1 LYAMK
6 QICLDPTKK
15 SRTKEAVM
23 KEVQILSKLKHTHV
37 VRYKESFF
45 DDKEHHLY
53 IVQDYCDWGTLQ
65 SRLMEARQ
73 AKQPLPE
80 EQIMKWFV
88 QVTMALQH
96 IHSQKVLHRDLKPQ
110 NIFLTKGDVIKVGDF
125 GISKLLDNTLDMA
138 QTCVGTPYYL
148 SPELCQDT
156 PYNSKSDMWAL
167 GCLLYELCDLH
178 PPFNASSLIGLIYAI
193 VKGNYKPLSAR
204 YSELIHLLVR
214 QLLSKSPSDRP
225 SAASILNMVE
235 VRNYLSVLAEHPKTP
250 LNKCYDLAEHADE
263 SRSEKVDEQ
272 PATDPGRSQA
282 GIKTLFDYREALE
295 SHWDSQAKHPVME
308 AVWTE
313 SVETGHY
320 SDDFDD
326 CSVSSDDDGED
337 RQGYAWERRPS
348 CDKDQDLP
356 LLEMSD
362 HVHATQQ
369 ISVSLDKS
377 FPDPIVHSDIPVS
390 GQSPVGTQELGQL
403 DENYVEDFEDSESD
417 DSELGAIAAAQSALG
432 VTAEEHFIADED
444 TDVSYKQALREYDLL
459 CLCNAFNTL
468 ST

>member
-1 LYAMK
+1 
-6 QICLDPTKK
+6 
-15 SRTKEAVM
+15 
-23 KEVQILSKLKHTHV
+23 
-37 VRYKESFF
+37 
-45 DDKEHHLY
+45 
-53 IVQDYCDWGTLQ
+53 
-65 SRLMEARQ
+65 
-73 AKQPLPE
+73 
-80 EQIMKWFV
+80 
-88 QVTMALQH
+88 
-96 IHSQKVLHRDLKPQ
+96 
-110 NIFLTKGDVIKVGDF
+110 
-125 GISKLLDNTLDMA
+125 
-138 QTCVGTPYYL
+138 
-148 SPELCQDT
+148 
-156 PYNSKSDMWAL
+156 
-167 GCLLYELCDLH
+167 
-178 PPFNASSLIGLIYAI
+178 
-193 VKGNYKPLSAR
+193 
-204 YSELIHLLVR
+204 
-214 QLLSKSPSDRP
+214 
-225 SAASILNMVE
+225 MVE

-444 TDVSYKQALREYDLL
+444 TDVSYKQALREHCSDVLGDAVFQQIL
-459 CLCNAFNTL
+459 DCFANSVSDDDGALR
-468 ST
+468 